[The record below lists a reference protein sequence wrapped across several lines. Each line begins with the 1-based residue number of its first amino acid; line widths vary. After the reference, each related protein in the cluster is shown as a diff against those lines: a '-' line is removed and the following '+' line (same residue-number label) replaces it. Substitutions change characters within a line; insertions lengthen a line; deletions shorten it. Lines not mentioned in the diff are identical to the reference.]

1 MSKYEPLWKYLEDN
15 NKEKYILSYE
25 EIKNILGFEINHSFL
40 TYKKE
45 AKEYGYE
52 VGKISMK
59 ERTVIFNRSFY
70 YKFQFIVEW
79 PIRLTILS
87 GFFLMPKTHCF
98 LSNKTEIQA
107 RSLLSLPRQIK
118 ALSHPNSAT
127 LPLPKG

>member
-59 ERTVIFNRSFY
+59 ERTVIF
-70 YKFQFIVEW
+70 
-79 PIRLTILS
+79 
-87 GFFLMPKTHCF
+87 
-98 LSNKTEIQA
+98 
-107 RSLLSLPRQIK
+107 
-118 ALSHPNSAT
+118 
-127 LPLPKG
+127 

>member
-59 ERTVIFNRSFY
+59 EKTVMFN
-70 YKFQFIVEW
+70 K
-79 PIRLTILS
+79 
-87 GFFLMPKTHCF
+87 M
-98 LSNKTEIQA
+98 
-107 RSLLSLPRQIK
+107 
-118 ALSHPNSAT
+118 
-127 LPLPKG
+127 

>member
-15 NKEKYILSYE
+15 NKKKYILSYE

-59 ERTVIFNRSFY
+59 ERTVIFNR
-70 YKFQFIVEW
+70 
-79 PIRLTILS
+79 L
-87 GFFLMPKTHCF
+87 
-98 LSNKTEIQA
+98 
-107 RSLLSLPRQIK
+107 
-118 ALSHPNSAT
+118 
-127 LPLPKG
+127 

>member
-1 MSKYEPLWKYLEDN
+1 MRKYEPLWKYLEDN

-59 ERTVIFNRSFY
+59 ERTVIFNR
-70 YKFQFIVEW
+70 
-79 PIRLTILS
+79 L
-87 GFFLMPKTHCF
+87 
-98 LSNKTEIQA
+98 
-107 RSLLSLPRQIK
+107 
-118 ALSHPNSAT
+118 
-127 LPLPKG
+127 